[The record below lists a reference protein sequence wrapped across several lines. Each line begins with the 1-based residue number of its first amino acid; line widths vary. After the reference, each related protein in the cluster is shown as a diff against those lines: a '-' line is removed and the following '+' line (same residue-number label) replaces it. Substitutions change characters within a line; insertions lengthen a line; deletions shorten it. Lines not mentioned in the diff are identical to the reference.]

1 MKKLLTSLLTMV
13 VMLFTTQLQADNSTW
28 DIARESYTGTKAITV
43 YSDPDC
49 GCCSK
54 WIAHLKKH
62 EFDVTDIKTGEIEKI
77 KNKYNVPPGLASCH
91 TAIIDGYVIEGH
103 VPADDIKR
111 LLNTRPDVRGLSVPQ
126 MPVGTPG
133 MEMGDRK
140 DDFKVISFRDGDEP
154 GEPGVFQ
161 EYTDY

>member
-1 MKKLLTSLLTMV
+1 MKKLLTSLLTLM
-13 VMLFTTQLQADNSTW
+13 VMLFTAQLQADNSTW
-28 DIARESYTGTKAITV
+28 DIAKESYTGTKAITV
-43 YSDPDC
+43 YSDPNC

-54 WIAHLKKH
+54 WIAHLEKH
-62 EFDVTDIKTGEIEKI
+62 EFDVTDIKTSEIEEI
-77 KNKYNVPPGLASCH
+77 KNKYNVPPGLVSCH

-111 LLNTRPDVRGLSVPQ
+111 LLNTRPDIRGLSVPQ

-133 MEMGDRK
+133 MEMSDRK
-140 DDFKVISFRDGDEP
+140 DPFRVISFGDDGEF
-154 GEPGVFQ
+154 GIFQ

>member
-1 MKKLLTSLLTMV
+1 MKKLLTSLLILM
-13 VMLFTTQLQADNSTW
+13 VMLFADQLQADNSTW
-28 DIARESYTGTKAITV
+28 NIARENYTGTKAITV

-54 WIAHLKKH
+54 WIAHLEKH
-62 EFDVTDIKTGEIEKI
+62 KFDVTDIKTSEIEKI
-77 KNKYNVPPGLASCH
+77 KKEYNVPPGLASCH

-111 LLNTRPDVRGLSVPQ
+111 LLNTRPDIRGLSVPR

-140 DDFKVISFRDGDEP
+140 DHFKVISFQDGD
-154 GEPGVFQ
+154 EPGVFQ

>member
-1 MKKLLTSLLTMV
+1 MKRWFTILLLVFSV
-13 VMLFTTQLQADNSTW
+13 TTNSNAENSVW
-28 DIARESYTGTKAITV
+28 DTATENYEGPGEITV
-43 YSDPDC
+43 YSDPNC

-54 WIAHLKKH
+54 WVSHLEKH
-62 EFDVTDIKTGEIEKI
+62 GFNVTDIKSGNIGMI
-77 KNKYNVPPGLASCH
+77 KGKYNLPPELASCH

-111 LLNTRPDVRGLSVPQ
+111 LLNSRLDIRGLSVPH

-140 DDFKVISFRDGDEP
+140 DQFEVISFTDDGETA
-154 GEPGVFQ
+154 VFRK
-161 EYTDY
+161 YTDY

>member
-1 MKKLLTSLLTMV
+1 MHKYLALLLTLPALLV
-13 VMLFTTQLQADNSTW
+13 TTQTHADQSAW
-28 DIARESYTGTKAITV
+28 DTAAEEYAGAKEITV
-43 YSDPDC
+43 YRDPAC

-54 WIAHLKKH
+54 WITHLEH
-62 EFDVTDIKTGEIEKI
+62 HGFQVTDMKTSAMARIKQE
-77 KNKYNVPPGLASCH
+77 YHVPQDLASCH
-91 TAIIDGYVIEGH
+91 TAVIEGYVIEGH

-111 LLNTRPDVRGLSVPQ
+111 LLLTRPDIRGLSVPM

-140 DDFKVISFRDGDEP
+140 DPFRVISFTADG
-154 GEPGVFQ
+154 GQGVFR

>member
-1 MKKLLTSLLTMV
+1 MQKLLTSLLTLMS
-13 VMLFTTQLQADNSTW
+13 MFFSAQLHADESTW
-28 DIARESYTGTKAITV
+28 DISKEEYTGAKAITV
-43 YSDPDC
+43 YRDPDC

-54 WIAHLKKH
+54 WIAHLDKH
-62 EFDVTDIKTGEIEKI
+62 GFEITDIKTSEIEQI
-77 KNKYNVPPGLASCH
+77 KKENNVPPGLASCH

-111 LLNTRPDVRGLSVPQ
+111 LLHSKPDIRGLSVPQ

-133 MEMGDRK
+133 MEMGVRK
-140 DDFKVISFRDGDEP
+140 DAFRVISFTDDGDA
-154 GEPGVFQ
+154 GIFQ

>member
-1 MKKLLTSLLTMV
+1 MPSCRPIWV
-13 VMLFTTQLQADNSTW
+13 
-28 DIARESYTGTKAITV
+28 
-43 YSDPDC
+43 
-49 GCCSK
+49 
-54 WIAHLKKH
+54 
-62 EFDVTDIKTGEIEKI
+62 IEKI

-111 LLNTRPDVRGLSVPQ
+111 LLNTRPDIRGLSVPQ

-133 MEMGDRK
+133 MEMSDRK
-140 DDFKVISFRDGDEP
+140 DPFRVISFGDDGEF
-154 GEPGVFQ
+154 GIFQ

>member
-1 MKKLLTSLLTMV
+1 MQYLLTSLLILTGI
-13 VMLFTTQLQADNSTW
+13 LFTTRLQADDSTW
-28 DIARESYTGTKAITV
+28 DMARENYTGTKTITV
-43 YSDPDC
+43 YRDPNC

-54 WIAHLKKH
+54 WIAHLEKH
-62 EFDVTDIKTGEIEKI
+62 EFVVTDIKTGEIGKI
-77 KNKYNVPPGLASCH
+77 KDKYNVPHGLASCH

-111 LLNTRPDVRGLSVPQ
+111 LLHSKPDIRGLSVPQ

-140 DDFKVISFRDGDEP
+140 DSFRVISFADDGDT
-154 GEPGVFQ
+154 GIFQ

>member
-1 MKKLLTSLLTMV
+1 MEKLLTSCLTLMV
-13 VMLFTTQLQADNSTW
+13 MSFTTQLQAGDPTW
-28 DIARESYTGTKAITV
+28 DIARESYTGTKSITV
-43 YSDPDC
+43 YRDPDC

-62 EFDVTDIKTGEIEKI
+62 EFDVTDIKTGEIAKI
-77 KNKYNVPPGLASCH
+77 KDEYNVPYGLASCH

-111 LLNTRPDVRGLSVPQ
+111 LLHSRPDIRGLSVPQ
-126 MPVGTPG
+126 MQVGTPG
-133 MEMGDRK
+133 MEMVDRK
-140 DDFKVISFRDGDEP
+140 DPFRVISFTDDGDA
-154 GEPGVFQ
+154 GIFQ

>member
-1 MKKLLTSLLTMV
+1 MQKSSTSLLTLMA
-13 VMLFTTQLQADNSTW
+13 MLFTAQPHADNSGW
-28 DIARESYTGTKAITV
+28 DVEREDYTGAKEITV
-43 YSDPDC
+43 YRDPGC

-54 WIAHLKKH
+54 WIAHLEKH
-62 EFDVTDIKTGEIEKI
+62 GFNVTDIKTSEIDRI
-77 KNKYNVPPGLASCH
+77 KNRYNVPYGLASCH

-111 LLNTRPDVRGLSVPQ
+111 LLNTRPDIRGLSVPQ

-140 DDFKVISFRDGDEP
+140 DHFKVFSFQEN
-154 GEPGVFQ
+154 GEQGIFR

>member
-1 MKKLLTSLLTMV
+1 MKKLTPYLTLLM
-13 VMLFTTQLQADNSTW
+13 MLFTSQLQAENSGWNTVT
-28 DIARESYTGTKAITV
+28 ENYTGPKEITV
-43 YSDPDC
+43 YSDPNC

-54 WIAHLKKH
+54 WVSHLEQH
-62 EFDVTDIKTGEIEKI
+62 EFEVTDIKTSTIGMI
-77 KNKYNVPPGLASCH
+77 KGKYSVPPGLASCH

-111 LLNTRPDVRGLSVPQ
+111 LLNARPDIKGLSVPQ

-140 DDFKVISFRDGDEP
+140 DHFRVISFTDDGSTA
-154 GEPGVFQ
+154 VFR

>member
-1 MKKLLTSLLTMV
+1 MSFSTLLY
-13 VMLFTTQLQADNSTW
+13 AENSGW
-28 DIARESYTGTKAITV
+28 DMSKENYAGTKEITV
-43 YSDPDC
+43 YSDPNC

-54 WIAHLKKH
+54 WVAHLEKH
-62 EFDVTDIKTGEIEKI
+62 DFDVTDIKTGAIGMI
-77 KNKYNVPPGLASCH
+77 KGKYNVPPALTSCH

-111 LLNTRPDVRGLSVPQ
+111 LLNSRSDIRGLSVPQ

-140 DDFKVISFRDGDEP
+140 DHFEVISFTDDSETA
-154 GEPGVFQ
+154 VFQ
-161 EYTDY
+161 KYTDY